1 MDEILLRF
9 GHLAQDIFGSLSN
22 QDLVQCQEISR
33 MWKHFMDVEKIS
45 QIRRIQNFVKPVISL
60 KKTLKRSSVEEIKEM
75 TSTIQ
80 KFQETFDMFPQIE
93 AVVMEDY
100 SIVFKTKIF

>member
-1 MDEILLRF
+1 
-9 GHLAQDIFGSLSN
+9 
-22 QDLVQCQEISR
+22 